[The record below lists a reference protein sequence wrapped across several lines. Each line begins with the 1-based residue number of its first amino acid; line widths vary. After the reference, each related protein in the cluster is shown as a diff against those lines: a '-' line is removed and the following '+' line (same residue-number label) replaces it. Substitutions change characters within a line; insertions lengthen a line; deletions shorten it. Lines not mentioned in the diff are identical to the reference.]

1 MRGLFLRVVAPA
13 TPAQPGFAPLSRPS
27 GAPRID
33 RPAPPAPARCVDLR
47 QTLVAELAQRRARNS
62 RYSLRAFARDLG
74 TDHATLSQLLRGRR
88 VLSPRLVRQFGRR
101 LHLRSADIADACE
114 QHHAD
119 AIIRLAGLAR
129 FRPNSRW
136 IATRTGLPLDAV
148 NAALARLVHQ
158 RQLIMASPGRWIFPH
173 HTHA

>member
-1 MRGLFLRVVAPA
+1 ME
-13 TPAQPGFAPLSRPS
+13 
-27 GAPRID
+27 
-33 RPAPPAPARCVDLR
+33 LR
-47 QTLVAELAQRRARNS
+47 QTLTTEFEQRQRRNP

-88 VLSPRLVRQFGRR
+88 VLSPRLVQQFGRK
-101 LHLRSADIADACE
+101 LHLSAADIADACE

-119 AIIRLAGLAR
+119 AILRLARLQS

-148 NAALARLVHQ
+148 NSALDRLVRHGD
-158 RQLIMASPGRWIFPH
+158 LVMASAARWTATRP
-173 HTHA
+173 AYA

>member
-1 MRGLFLRVVAPA
+1 ML
-13 TPAQPGFAPLSRPS
+13 T
-27 GAPRID
+27 
-33 RPAPPAPARCVDLR
+33 
-47 QTLVAELAQRRARNS
+47 AELAQRRARNA

-101 LHLRSADIADACE
+101 LHLSAADIAEACE

-119 AIIRLAGLAR
+119 AIARLARGAA

-148 NAALARLVHQ
+148 NAAIARLVHR
-158 RQLIMASPGRWIFPH
+158 RQLVMESPSRWIFSR